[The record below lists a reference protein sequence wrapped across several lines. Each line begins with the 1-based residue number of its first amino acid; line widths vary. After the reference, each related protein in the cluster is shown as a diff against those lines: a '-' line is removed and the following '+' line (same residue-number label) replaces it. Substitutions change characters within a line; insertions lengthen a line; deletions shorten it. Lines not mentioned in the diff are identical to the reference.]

1 MNPIYINKD
10 ENGKLQYLSD
20 LLPDGKIPSNAIV
33 RKTVPGCGATYAE
46 IKADRPSII
55 VVPNVPP
62 IIGKV
67 NDPQHEGDNIIPVC
81 EGIYTEDIVKK
92 LNANI
97 HNPKILTTPEGFSK
111 VKDAFEQLDIY
122 IYSFAFLLLDEC
134 HQYIKDVD
142 YRPDI
147 ILPMEDFFRFEQK
160 ALVSATP
167 LEFSDPRFNEQGFE
181 VLDIIPNYEYQ
192 QRIELYPTNNML
204 ETLKRVF
211 DKLGNDIKV
220 CVFANSTDMTHSIID
235 QLNIKEQSAVFC
247 SKKSVDKLKS
257 EYKFKH
263 AFENWSYD
271 RMKQYNF
278 FTSRFQVA
286 LDMIMEE
293 KPHVILLT
301 EVYFAEYTMFDPYTD
316 VIQAVGRFRNGVTS
330 ISHIANTNTNLPTR
344 TPKETKEYICESE
357 AVYNALYTFY
367 DKATTS
373 AAKQAFY
380 AAWKSV
386 PFNNWLTKEGYRNY
400 FAMDNYLHDETVKS
414 YYHDIDH
421 FLVAYAKC
429 PAFDQRE
436 HRGYFFK
443 LGDYERLKRQNSS
456 LSVKDKLKEI
466 VRQLELLGEC
476 TTESELQYKNDLR
489 KADSFIVE
497 AYDIL
502 GKGVIEALNYNK
514 IQIREAII
522 LKKYE
527 QKTRG
532 TEFMEL
538 MKNSFQPGHKYA
550 LKYVKEEIKRI
561 YKLLGVPILKTITS
575 DTINEFFQTSPT
587 TILKSKAVYIIVPK
601 I

>member
-1 MNPIYINKD
+1 MNPIYINKN
-10 ENGKLQYLSD
+10 ENGRLQYLST
-20 LLPDGKIPSNAIV
+20 LLPGGKIPSNVIV

-55 VVPNVPP
+55 VEPNVPP
-62 IIGKV
+62 IIGKT
-67 NDPQHEGDNIIPVC
+67 NDPKHKDDNIIPVY

-92 LNANI
+92 LNANM

-122 IYSFAFLLLDEC
+122 MYSFVFLLMDEC
-134 HQYIKDVD
+134 HQYIKDID

-147 ILPMEDFFRFEQK
+147 ILPIDDFFCFDQK

-167 LEFSDPRFNEQGFE
+167 LQFSDPRFDEQNFE
-181 VLDIIPNYEYQ
+181 MLDIIPNFDYQ
-192 QRIELYPTNNML
+192 QRIELYPTNNVL

-211 DKLGNDIKV
+211 DKLGNTAKI
-220 CVFANSTDMTHSIID
+220 CVFVNSTDMTYSIID
-235 QLNIKEQSAVFC
+235 QLNIKELSAVFC

-257 EYKFKH
+257 EYKFKY
-263 AFENWSYD
+263 AYENWSYD

-278 FTSRFQVA
+278 YTSRFQVA
-286 LDMIMEE
+286 LDMIMDE

-301 EVYFAEYTMFDPYTD
+301 EVYFAEYTMFDPNTD
-316 VIQAVGRFRNGVTS
+316 VIQAVGRFRNGVSS
-330 ISHIANTNTNLPTR
+330 ISHIANTNDNLPTR
-344 TPKETKEYICESE
+344 TPEETKEYIHECEC
-357 AVYNALYTFY
+357 VYNALYTFY
-367 DKATTS
+367 DKATS
-373 AAKQAFY
+373 KAAKQAFY

-386 PFNNWLTKEGYRNY
+386 PFNNWLTKEGDINY

-414 YYHDIDH
+414 YYHDIDR
-421 FLVAYAKC
+421 FLVAYANC

-443 LGDYERLKRQNSS
+443 LGDYERLKRQNSL

-466 VRQLELLGEC
+466 VRQLDLLGEC
-476 TTESELQYKNDLR
+476 TTESELQYKDDLR
-489 KADSFIVE
+489 KADAFIVE
-497 AYDIL
+497 AYDVL

-514 IQIREAII
+514 IRIREAII

-527 QKTRG
+527 RKTRG
-532 TEFMEL
+532 TEFIQL
-538 MKNSFQPGHKYA
+538 IKNSFRPGQKYTV
-550 LKYVKEEIKRI
+550 KYVKEEIKRI
-561 YKLLGVPILKTITS
+561 YKLLDVPILKTITAE
-575 DTINEFFQTSPT
+575 TINEFFQTSPT
-587 TILKSKAVYIIVPK
+587 TIQKSKAVYIIAPK

>member
-1 MNPIYINKD
+1 MNPIYINKN
-10 ENGKLQYLSD
+10 ENGKPEYLST
-20 LLPDGKIPSNAIV
+20 LLTNGKIPSNVIV

-46 IKADRPSII
+46 IKANRPSII
-55 VVPNVPP
+55 VMPNVPS
-62 IIGKV
+62 IIGKA
-67 NDPQHEGDNIIPVC
+67 NDPKHKDDNIIPVY

-92 LNANI
+92 LTADM

-147 ILPMEDFFRFEQK
+147 ILPMEDFFRFDEK

-167 LEFSDPRFNEQGFE
+167 LEFSDPRFDEQNFE
-181 VLDIIPNYEYQ
+181 MLDIIPNFDYQ
-192 QRIELYPTNNML
+192 QRIELYPTNNVL
-204 ETLKRVF
+204 ETLKRVV
-211 DKLGNDIKV
+211 DKLGNTTKI
-220 CVFANSTDMTHSIID
+220 CVFVNSTDMTYSVID
-235 QLNIKEQSAVFC
+235 QLNIKEQSTAFC
-247 SKKSVDKLKS
+247 SKKSVEKLKN
-257 EYKFKH
+257 EFKFKH
-263 AFENWSYD
+263 AYENWSYD
-271 RMKQYNF
+271 RMQQYNF

-316 VIQAVGRFRNGVTS
+316 VIQAVGRFRNGVAS
-330 ISHIANTNTNLPTR
+330 ISHIANTNSQLPTR
-344 TPKETKEYICESE
+344 TPGETRAYICECE
-357 AVYNALYTFY
+357 TVYNALYTFY

-414 YYHDIDH
+414 YYHDIDR
-421 FLVAYAKC
+421 FLVAYARC
-429 PAFDQRE
+429 PAFNQRE
-436 HRGYFFK
+436 HQGYFFK
-443 LGDYERLKRQNSS
+443 LGDYERLKRKNSS
-456 LSVKDKLKEI
+456 LSVKEKLKEI
-466 VRQLELLGEC
+466 VQQLEQLGEC
-476 TTESELQYKNDLR
+476 TTESELQYKDDLR
-489 KADSFIVE
+489 KVDTFIVE

-502 GKGVIEALNYNK
+502 GKGIIEALNYNK
-514 IQIREAII
+514 TRIREAII

-527 QKTRG
+527 QKTQG
-532 TEFMEL
+532 TEFIQL
-538 MKNSFQPGHKYA
+538 MKNSFQPGQKYA

-561 YKLLGVPILKTITS
+561 YKLLGIPVLKTITA
-575 DTINEFFQTSPT
+575 DTINEFFHTSPT
-587 TILKSKAVYIIVPK
+587 TIQKSKAVYIIAPK

>member
-10 ENGKLQYLSD
+10 ENGRLQYLST
-20 LLPDGKIPSNAIV
+20 LLPDGKIPSNVIL

-55 VVPNVPP
+55 VEPNVPP
-62 IIGKV
+62 IIGKA
-67 NDPQHEGDNIIPVC
+67 NDPKHKDDNIIPVY

-92 LNANI
+92 LSADM

-122 IYSFAFLLLDEC
+122 IYSFAFLLMDEC

-147 ILPMEDFFRFEQK
+147 ILPIDDFFRFDEK

-181 VLDIIPNYEYQ
+181 VLNIIPNFDYQ
-192 QRIELYPTNNML
+192 QGIELYPTNNVL

-211 DKLGNDIKV
+211 DKLGNTAKI
-220 CVFANSTDMTHSIID
+220 CVFANSTDMTYSIID

-247 SKKSVDKLKS
+247 SRKSVDKLKS

-263 AFENWSYD
+263 TFENWSYN
-271 RMKQYNF
+271 RMRQYNF

-286 LDMIMEE
+286 LDMIMDE

-316 VIQAVGRFRNGVTS
+316 VIQAVGRFRNGVAS
-330 ISHIANTNTNLPTR
+330 ISHIANTNTNLPIR
-344 TPKETKEYICESE
+344 TPEETKEYIHECE
-357 AVYNALYTFY
+357 AIYDTLYTFY

-421 FLVAYAKC
+421 FLVAYANC

-443 LGDYERLKRQNSS
+443 LGDYERLKRQSSS
-456 LSVKDKLKEI
+456 LSVRDKLKEI
-466 VRQLELLGEC
+466 VRQLDLLGEC
-476 TTESELQYKNDLR
+476 TTESELQYKDDLR
-489 KADSFIVE
+489 KADAFIVE
-497 AYDIL
+497 AYDTL

-514 IQIREAII
+514 TRIREAII

-538 MKNSFQPGHKYA
+538 IKNSFQPGQKYTV
-550 LKYVKEEIKRI
+550 KYVKAEIKRI
-561 YKLLGVPILKTITS
+561 YKLLDVPVLKTITS
-575 DTINEFFQTSPT
+575 DTINEFFYTSPT
-587 TILKSKAVYIIVPK
+587 TIQKSKAVYLIAPK

>member
-10 ENGKLQYLSD
+10 ENGRLQYLST
-20 LLPDGKIPSNAIV
+20 LLPDDKIPSNVIL

-46 IKADRPSII
+46 IKANRPSII
-55 VVPNVPP
+55 VEPNVPP
-62 IIGKV
+62 IIGKA
-67 NDPQHEGDNIIPVC
+67 NDPKHKDDNIIPVY
-81 EGIYTEDIVKK
+81 EGIYAEDIVKK
-92 LNANI
+92 LNADM

-122 IYSFAFLLLDEC
+122 MYSFAFLLMDEC

-147 ILPMEDFFRFEQK
+147 ILPIDDFFRFDEK

-181 VLDIIPNYEYQ
+181 VLDIIPDFDYQ
-192 QRIELYPTNNML
+192 QRIELYPTNNVL

-211 DKLGNDIKV
+211 DKLGNTAKI
-220 CVFANSTDMTHSIID
+220 CVFANSTDMTYSLID
-235 QLNIKEQSAVFC
+235 QVNLKEQSAVFC

-257 EYKFKH
+257 EYKFKQ

-271 RMKQYNF
+271 RMRQYNF

-286 LDMIMEE
+286 LDMIMDE

-330 ISHIANTNTNLPTR
+330 ISHIANTNANLPIR
-344 TPKETKEYICESE
+344 TPEETKEYIHECE
-357 AVYNALYTFY
+357 AIYDTLYTFY
-367 DKATTS
+367 DKATAS

-421 FLVAYAKC
+421 FLVAYANC

-443 LGDYERLKRQNSS
+443 LGDYERLKRQSSS

-466 VRQLELLGEC
+466 VRQLDLLGEC
-476 TTESELQYKNDLR
+476 TTESELQYKDDLR
-489 KADSFIVE
+489 KADTFIVE
-497 AYDIL
+497 AYDTL
-502 GKGVIEALNYNK
+502 GKGIIEALNYNK
-514 IQIREAII
+514 TRIREAII

-538 MKNSFQPGHKYA
+538 IKNSFQVGQKYT

-561 YKLLGVPILKTITS
+561 YKLLDVPVLKTITS
-575 DTINEFFQTSPT
+575 DTINEFFYTSQT
-587 TILKSKAVYIIVPK
+587 TIQKSKAVYIIAPK

>member
-10 ENGKLQYLSD
+10 ENGRLQYLST
-20 LLPDGKIPSNAIV
+20 LLPDGKIPSNVIL

-46 IKADRPSII
+46 IKANRPSII
-55 VVPNVPP
+55 VEPNVPP
-62 IIGKV
+62 IIGKA
-67 NDPQHEGDNIIPVC
+67 NDPKHKDDNIIPVY
-81 EGIYTEDIVKK
+81 EGIYTEDILRK
-92 LNANI
+92 LNANM
-97 HNPKILTTPEGFSK
+97 HNPKILTTPEGFPK
-111 VKDAFEQLDIY
+111 IKDAFEQLDICM
-122 IYSFAFLLLDEC
+122 YSFAFLLMDEC

-142 YRPDI
+142 FRPDI
-147 ILPMEDFFRFEQK
+147 ILPMEDFFRFDEK

-167 LEFSDPRFNEQGFE
+167 LQFSDPRFEEQDFK
-181 VLDIIPNYEYQ
+181 VLDIIPNFDYQ
-192 QRIELYPTNNML
+192 QRIELYPTNNVL

-211 DKLGNDIKV
+211 DKLGNTSKI
-220 CVFANSTDMTHSIID
+220 CVFANSTDMTYSIIN
-235 QLNIKEQSAVFC
+235 QLNLKELSAVFC

-257 EYKFKH
+257 EYKFKQT
-263 AFENWSYD
+263 FENWSYD
-271 RMKQYNF
+271 QMQQYNF

-330 ISHIANTNTNLPTR
+330 ISHIANTNTHLPTR
-344 TPKETKEYICESE
+344 TLKETKEYIHECE
-357 AVYNALYTFY
+357 AIYDTLYTFY
-367 DKATTS
+367 DKATAS

-386 PFNNWLTKEGYRNY
+386 PFNNWLTKDGFRNY

-421 FLVAYAKC
+421 FLVAYANC

-443 LGDYERLKRQNSS
+443 LGDYERLKRQSSS

-466 VRQLELLGEC
+466 VRQLDLLGEC
-476 TTESELQYKNDLR
+476 KTESELQYKDDLR
-489 KADSFIVE
+489 KADTFIVE
-497 AYDIL
+497 VYDTL

-514 IQIREAII
+514 NP
-522 LKKYE
+522 Y
-527 QKTRG
+527 
-532 TEFMEL
+532 
-538 MKNSFQPGHKYA
+538 
-550 LKYVKEEIKRI
+550 
-561 YKLLGVPILKTITS
+561 
-575 DTINEFFQTSPT
+575 
-587 TILKSKAVYIIVPK
+587 
-601 I
+601 